1 MEITFIWSWFSFW
14 VGVVSSFV
22 GIFLIILVV
31 AISQFKKQQDNKKR
45 AEDVFGSG
53 LDDFLKS

>member
-14 VGVVSSFV
+14 IGLASAFV
-22 GIFLIILVV
+22 GSFLLLLVIAFGQFV
-31 AISQFKKQQDNKKR
+31 KQKAIKRR

>member
-1 MEITFIWSWFSFW
+1 MEITFVWSWLSFW
-14 VGVVSSFV
+14 IGVASAVVGL
-22 GIFLIILVV
+22 FLILLLV
-31 AISQFKKQQDNKKR
+31 AFKQFTKQKQAKKR